1 MKTRRFKIGVALAI
15 VTVLGVAAYVI
26 STRPL
31 GDAQRYA
38 ELHRLGA
45 SYKRAWTG
53 QSTAGDHFIALT
65 HFSSPSNYYHA
76 RFEQQQRALMASGYM
91 VELTVPVPNLRP
103 KVPQVWASL
112 TNAFQQ
118 TGAYAEARL
127 DHTRDEVRL
136 VCRKEDVALWQ
147 RVLKEYQ

>member
-1 MKTRRFKIGVALAI
+1 MKTRRFKIGVALATF
-15 VTVLGVAAYVI
+15 TVIGVAAYVLC
-26 STRPL
+26 TGPT

-53 QSTAGDHFIALT
+53 QPSIGDRFAALI
-65 HFSSPSNYYHA
+65 HFSSPSTYYHG
-76 RFEQQQRALMASGYM
+76 RFEQQQRALVASGYM
-91 VELTVPVPNLRP
+91 TNLTVPVPNLRP
-103 KVPQVWASL
+103 KVSQVWASL
-112 TNAFQQ
+112 TYTFHQ
-118 TGAYAEARL
+118 TGAYAEASF

-136 VCRKEDVALWQ
+136 VCRKEDITLWQ